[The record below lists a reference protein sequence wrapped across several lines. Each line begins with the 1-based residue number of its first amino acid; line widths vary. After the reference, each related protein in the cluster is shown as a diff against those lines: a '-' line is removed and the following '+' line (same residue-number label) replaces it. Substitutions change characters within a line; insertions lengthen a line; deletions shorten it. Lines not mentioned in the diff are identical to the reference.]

1 LEESNNKVNNKIFF
15 IIFMI
20 VWVMVILLNIF
31 LPVNEF
37 SSQENRYLATFP
49 SFSFEKL
56 VSGEYTANLDEYLN
70 DHFSIRNLL
79 IKIDSLK
86 EQLILKTENKE
97 IYIGEDGNLFEK
109 FKYSE
114 ENKQNVEYIT
124 NKVNEL
130 SKQINKDMYFVIIPN
145 STYINQNDLPKYAHV
160 ENQEQIISD
169 TYKKMPNI
177 KTIDVVNKLKANN
190 DEYIFFKTDH
200 HFTSLGAYYVYEEIC
215 KEMNIE
221 YPKLNE
227 FNVIKVSSSFLGTYD
242 SKVQIINQQTD
253 DIYVYENDLNT
264 KGIIAEY
271 DGNITNS
278 IYNEKYL
285 QEKDKYSYFLN
296 SNNAKVVIKTAN
308 TNGKKLLVIKDSY
321 AHIMAQF
328 LVQNFEEVHL
338 IDPRYYRAPISEYIE
353 KNDID
358 DVLFLY
364 SISNLSTDL
373 GLRTIK

>member
-1 LEESNNKVNNKIFF
+1 MEESNNKVNNKIFF

-20 VWVMVILLNIF
+20 VWISIILLNVF
-31 LPVNEF
+31 LPVDEF

-49 SFSFEKL
+49 KFSFDKL
-56 VSGEYTANLDEYLN
+56 VSGEYTANLDTYLN

-97 IYIGEDGNLFEK
+97 IYIGKNGSLFEK
-109 FKYSE
+109 FKFSE
-114 ENKQNVEYIT
+114 ENMGNVEYISK
-124 NKVNEL
+124 KVNEL
-130 SKQINKDMYFVIIPN
+130 SKKINKDMYLVIIPN
-145 STYINQNDLPKYAHV
+145 STYINQKDLPNYAYV
-160 ENQEQIISD
+160 ENQEKIISEI
-169 TYKKMPNI
+169 YKNMPNI
-177 KTIDVVNKLKANN
+177 KTIDVVDKLQANN
-190 DEYIFFKTDH
+190 NEYIFFKTDH
-200 HFTSLGAYYVYEEIC
+200 HFTSLGAYYVYGEIC
-215 KEMNIE
+215 KKLNID
-221 YPKLNE
+221 YPTLNE
-227 FNVIKVSSSFLGTYD
+227 FNVKKVSSDFLGTYD
-242 SKVQIINQQTD
+242 SKAQIINQQTD
-253 DIYVYENDLNT
+253 DIYVYENNLNT
-264 KGIIAEY
+264 KGIIANY
-271 DGNITNS
+271 DGVVTNS

-308 TNGKKLLVIKDSY
+308 TNGRKLLVIKDSY

-338 IDPRYYRAPISEYIE
+338 IDPRYYKAQISEYIE
-353 KNDID
+353 ENDID

-364 SISNLSTDL
+364 SLSNLATDL

>member
-1 LEESNNKVNNKIFF
+1 MEESNNKVNNKIFF

-308 TNGKKLLVIKDSY
+308 TNGRKLLVIKDSY

-338 IDPRYYRAPISEYIE
+338 IDPRYYKLPISEYIE
-353 KNDID
+353 ENDID

-364 SISNLSTDL
+364 SLSNLSTDL

>member
-1 LEESNNKVNNKIFF
+1 MEESNNKDNNKIFF

-20 VWVMVILLNIF
+20 VWVSVILLNIF
-31 LPVNEF
+31 LPVDEF

>member
-15 IIFMI
+15 VIFMI
-20 VWVMVILLNIF
+20 VWITVILLNVF
-31 LPVNEF
+31 LPVDEF

-56 VSGEYTANLDEYLN
+56 VSGEYTAALDEYLN
-70 DHFSIRNLL
+70 DHFSIRNIL

-86 EQLILKTENKE
+86 EQLVLKKENKE

-109 FKYSE
+109 FKFSE
-114 ENKQNVEYIT
+114 ENMGNAEYISK
-124 NKVNEL
+124 KVNEL
-130 SKQINKDMYFVIIPN
+130 SKKINKDVYFVIIPN
-145 STYINQNDLPKYAHV
+145 STYINQKDLPSYAYV
-160 ENQEQIISD
+160 ENQEEIISEI
-169 TYKKMPNI
+169 YKNMPNI
-177 KTIDVVNKLKANN
+177 ETIDVAEKLKLKNN
-190 DEYIFFKTDH
+190 EYIYFKTDH

-215 KEMNIE
+215 KEMNID

-227 FNVIKVSSSFLGTYD
+227 FNVKKVSSDFLGTYD
-242 SKVQIINQQTD
+242 SKAQIINQQTD
-253 DIYVYENDLNT
+253 DIYVYENELNT
-264 KGIIAEY
+264 TGIIADY
-271 DGNITNS
+271 DGIVTNS

-308 TNGKKLLVIKDSY
+308 TNGRKLLVIKDSY

-338 IDPRYYRAPISEYIE
+338 IDPRYYKLPISEYIE
-353 KNDID
+353 ENDID

-364 SISNLSTDL
+364 SLSNLSTDL